1 MREVKCDNCGEEI
14 EKWPSEIGDN
24 NYCSRE
30 CAIKDRE
37 AKTKKEIHCDNCGE
51 KMIKFE
57 ADINDTHNFCSR
69 ECAQQFRIQE
79 SYEAISCDNCGKKI
93 ERKKSD
99 IRDTHNFCSLEC
111 SHEFQ
116 RTGQEIV
123 GCSQCGKK
131 IKRWPHQIKNQENF
145 FCSKECEGEWLSEN
159 LVGKNHHN
167 YTGKVKVEC
176 TVCGKDIE
184 VYPYR
189 LKETEDFLCSDE
201 CYLEWKSGPNGP
213 VKGRTNSHF
222 FYGLNWYKQRE
233 KVLERDNH
241 RCQVCGATKDDAQ
254 LHCHHIIK
262 YREYRYKL
270 FKGNPIRNSIVE
282 FDWKKANRME
292 NLITVCNKCHP
303 KIEGKE
309 KDDIVNS

>member
-1 MREVKCDNCGEEI
+1 MREIKCDNCGEVMEMC
-14 EKWPSEIGDN
+14 PS
-24 NYCSRE
+24 
-30 CAIKDRE
+30 
-37 AKTKKEIHCDNCGE
+37 
-51 KMIKFE
+51 
-57 ADINDTHNFCSR
+57 DINNTHNFCNQKCYF
-69 ECAQQFRIQE
+69 EFRHKNSFKNIT
-79 SYEAISCDNCGKKI
+79 CDNCGKKFS
-93 ERKKSD
+93 RQKGN

-116 RTGQEIV
+116 EIGKEIV

-131 IKRWPHQIKNQENF
+131 IKRWPYQIKNHENF
-145 FCSKECEGEWLSEN
+145 FCSKECEGKWISKN
-159 LVGKNHHN
+159 NTGKNHPK

-201 CYLEWKSGPNGP
+201 CYSEWQSGPNGP

-233 KVLERDNH
+233 KVLERDNYQ
-241 RCQVCGATKDDAQ
+241 CQVCGVTQDQAE

-262 YREYRYKL
+262 YREYRYPL
-270 FKGNPIRNSIVE
+270 FKGNPIKNSIVE
-282 FDWKKANRME
+282 FNWKRANRME
-292 NLITVCNKCHP
+292 NLITVCNSCHP
-303 KIEGKE
+303 RVEGMGLDE
-309 KDDIVNS
+309 IDNFSD